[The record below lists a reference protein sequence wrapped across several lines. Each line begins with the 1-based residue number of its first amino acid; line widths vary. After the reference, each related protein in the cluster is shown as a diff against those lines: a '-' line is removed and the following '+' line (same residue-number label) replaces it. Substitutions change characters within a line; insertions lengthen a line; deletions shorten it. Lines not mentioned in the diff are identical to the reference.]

1 MQYAEILHRC
11 FRCGYCKLPG
21 NYVDFNCPPYQ
32 AFRFETYSPGGRL
45 WLIRAW
51 LEKKIE
57 LTDRLQEIIFSCVS
71 CGNCVAHCTFP
82 KFKDE
87 LLLAFTAAKEELVN
101 GGRVP
106 PAIRDC
112 LTRLTQSGNA
122 YGRSRKKREQWA
134 QGIEI
139 ERFDNQDYL
148 FFVGDVGAF
157 DARGQEIA
165 RSVVHCLRENGI
177 CFGLLGAA
185 EISDGNEAHAMGE
198 TELFQ
203 HLAGENI
210 QKLNALGVQQI
221 ITLSPHGFHVIKNEY
236 PRLGGNF
243 QVFHYSQILAPA
255 LQRAAFRADLP
266 PLRVT
271 YHDSCYL
278 GRHNQ
283 EYGSARKM
291 LGAVPGLELV
301 EMERSF
307 QNALCCGGG
316 GGNLFTGIID
326 SSLDTAARSRVRE
339 AVASGAQVLAVGCP
353 QCAVMLADA
362 AKVENL
368 DQQLEVKELSEIVN
382 SRLAS
387 QYTANNG

>member
-32 AFRFETYSPGGRL
+32 AFRFETYSPGGRM
-45 WLIRAW
+45 WLLRAW
-51 LEKKIE
+51 LESKIE

-71 CGNCVAHCTFP
+71 CGNCVEHCTFP
-82 KFKDE
+82 KFKDQ
-87 LLLAFTAAKEELVN
+87 LLLAFTAAKAELVN

-112 LTRLTQSGNA
+112 LTRLTQSGNF
-122 YGRSRKKREQWA
+122 YGRSPKKREQWA
-134 QGIEI
+134 QGLEI
-139 ERFDNQDYL
+139 ERYDKQDYL

-157 DARGQEIA
+157 DTRGQEIA
-165 RSVVHCLRENGI
+165 RSVVRCLKQNGI
-177 CFGLLGAA
+177 SFGHLGAA

-198 TELFQ
+198 TELFR
-203 HLAGENI
+203 HLAEKNI
-210 QKLNALGVQQI
+210 QTFNALGVQQI
-221 ITLSPHGFHVIKNEY
+221 ITLSPHGFHVIKNDY
-236 PRLGGNF
+236 PQLGGNY
-243 QVFHYSQILAPA
+243 QVFHYSQILARA
-255 LQRAAFRADLP
+255 LEKAAFRDDLP

-291 LGAVPGLELV
+291 LSAVPGLELV
-301 EMERSF
+301 EMQRGF

-316 GGNLFTGIID
+316 GGNVFTGIID
-326 SSLDTAARSRVRE
+326 SGLDTAARARVRE
-339 AVASGAQVLAVGCP
+339 AVATDAQVLAVACP

-368 DQQLEVKELSEIVN
+368 DRQLEVKELSEIVN
-382 SRLAS
+382 ARLAPK
-387 QYTANNG
+387 

>member
-1 MQYAEILHRC
+1 MEYAEILHRC

-32 AFRFETYSPGGRL
+32 AFRFETYSPGGRM
-45 WLIRAW
+45 WLLRAW
-51 LEKKIE
+51 LDHKIE

-71 CGNCVAHCTFP
+71 CGNCVEHCTFP
-82 KFKDE
+82 KFKDQ
-87 LLLAFTAAKEELVN
+87 LLLAFTAAKAELVN
-101 GGRVP
+101 DGRVP

-122 YGRSRKKREQWA
+122 YGRSPKKREQWT
-134 QGIEI
+134 QGIEM
-139 ERFDNQDYL
+139 ERFDKQDYL
-148 FFVGDVGAF
+148 FFVGDVGTF
-157 DARGQEIA
+157 DTRGQEIA
-165 RSVVHCLRENGI
+165 RSVAHCLKQNGI
-177 CFGLLGAA
+177 SIGHLGAD
-185 EISDGNEAHAMGE
+185 EIADGNEAHAMGE
-198 TELFQ
+198 TELFR
-203 HLAGENI
+203 HLAEKNI
-210 QKLNALGVQQI
+210 QNFNALGVQQI

-236 PRLGGNF
+236 PQLGGNY

-255 LQRAAFRADLP
+255 LQTSRFRDDLP
-266 PLRVT
+266 PVRVT

-291 LGAVPGLELV
+291 LSAVPGLELV
-301 EMERSF
+301 EMERGF

-316 GGNLFTGIID
+316 GGNVFTGIID
-326 SSLDTAARSRVRE
+326 SGLDTAARARVRE
-339 AVASGAQVLAVGCP
+339 AAATDARVLAVACP

-368 DQQLEVKELSEIVN
+368 DRQLEVKELSEIAN
-382 SRLAS
+382 ARLAPM
-387 QYTANNG
+387 